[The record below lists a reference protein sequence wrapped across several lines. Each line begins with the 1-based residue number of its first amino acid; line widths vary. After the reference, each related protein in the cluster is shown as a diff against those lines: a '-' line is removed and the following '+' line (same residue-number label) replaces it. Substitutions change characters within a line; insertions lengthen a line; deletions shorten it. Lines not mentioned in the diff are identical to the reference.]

1 MTREGSIDAFPKSFG
16 AKVNFYQETKFE
28 KGLQSNGSLSLNG
41 GLVLN
46 SDAQVQ
52 EIFEKVCVYNDASYG
67 EVSLDIRNGSLH
79 NLTNEPNTNFTFNIK
94 GLTLVPIEKSIVV
107 TVLINMGSS
116 AYVMSNPTTTGFKI
130 DGNAVVVRWINS
142 TPPSSG
148 VTNAINAYTF
158 AIVKNTDTNFT
169 VLGTLSTFG

>member
-1 MTREGSIDAFPKSFG
+1 MTREGSIEAFPKSFG

-28 KGLQSNGSLSLNG
+28 KGLQSNGGLLLNG
-41 GLVLN
+41 
-46 SDAQVQ
+46 DAQVK
-52 EIFEKVCVYNDASYG
+52 EIFEKVCLYDNASYG
-67 EVSLDIRNGSLH
+67 QITLDIGNGSLH

-94 GLTLVPIEKSIVV
+94 GLGVAPKEKSIVV

-130 DGNAVVVRWINS
+130 DGNNVVVKWINS
-142 TPPSSG
+142 TAPTSG
-148 VTNAINAYTF
+148 VTNAVNAYTF
-158 AIVKNTDTNFT
+158 AIIKTTDTPDYT

>member
-1 MTREGSIDAFPKSFG
+1 MTREGSIDAFPRSFG

-28 KGLQSNGSLSLNG
+28 KGLQSNG

-52 EIFEKVCVYNDASYG
+52 EIFEKVCVYDDVSYG

-79 NLTNEPNTNFTFNIK
+79 NLTNEPNNNFTFNIK
-94 GLTLVPIEKSIVV
+94 GLNVVPKEKSIVV
-107 TVLINMGSS
+107 TILINMGTS

-130 DGNAVVVRWINS
+130 DDSVVAVKWINS
-142 TPPSSG
+142 TPPTSG
-148 VTNAINAYTF
+148 VTNAVNAYTF

>member
-1 MTREGSIDAFPKSFG
+1 MTREGSIDAFPRTFG

-28 KGLQSNGSLSLNG
+28 KGLQSNG

-52 EIFEKVCVYNDASYG
+52 EIFEKVCVYDDVSYG

-79 NLTNEPNTNFTFNIK
+79 NLTNEPNNNFTFNIK
-94 GLTLVPIEKSIVV
+94 GLNVVPKEKSIVV
-107 TVLINMGSS
+107 TILINMGTS

-130 DGNAVVVRWINS
+130 DDSVVAVKWINS
-142 TPPSSG
+142 TPPTSG
-148 VTNAINAYTF
+148 VTNAVNAYTF

>member
-1 MTREGSIDAFPKSFG
+1 MTREGSIDAFPRSFG

-28 KGLQSNGSLSLNG
+28 QGLQSNG

-52 EIFEKVCVYNDASYG
+52 EIFEKVCLYDATSYT
-67 EVSLDIRNGSLH
+67 EVEIDIEKGSLH
-79 NLTNEPNTNFTFNIK
+79 YYTAQAASNFTFNIK
-94 GLTLVPIEKSIVV
+94 NVANMPIEKSIVI
-107 TVLINMGSS
+107 TVLVNMGSS

-130 DGNAVVVRWINS
+130 DGSNVVVKWINS

-148 VTNAINAYTF
+148 VTNAVNSYTF
-158 AIVKNTDTNFT
+158 AIVKTTATDYT